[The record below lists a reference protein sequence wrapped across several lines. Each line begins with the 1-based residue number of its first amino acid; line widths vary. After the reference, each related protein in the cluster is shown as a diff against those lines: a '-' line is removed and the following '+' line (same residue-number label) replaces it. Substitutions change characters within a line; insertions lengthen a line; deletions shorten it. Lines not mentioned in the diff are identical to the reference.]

1 VEDENMLRRSLNEL
15 ELEEV
20 KLVFADAL
28 EYERIQVVEDDGF
41 ALRVEVIGSRFAR
54 RRPGNTNAVTLGN
67 IVRFSRWLKT
77 QPGNPVD
84 VYLGDMGWMIHEL
97 THAWQY
103 QHFGLI
109 YLPQAIGA
117 HLTLGAKAYEYSAK
131 AALSARGEDLKAE
144 WENNKRFH
152 DFNREQQG
160 DITRDYYIAHKKEL
174 DTSGWLPF
182 IEEVRSIES

>member
-1 VEDENMLRRSLNEL
+1 MLRRSLNEL
-15 ELEEV
+15 EIEQA
-20 KLVFADAL
+20 KLVFTDAL

-54 RRPGNTNAVTLGN
+54 RRPGDTNAVTLGN
-67 IVRFSRWLKT
+67 TIRFSRWLKT
-77 QPGNPVD
+77 QVGNPVD
-84 VYLGDMGWMIHEL
+84 VYLGDMGWVVHEL
-97 THAWQY
+97 THVWQY

-131 AALSARGEDLKAE
+131 AALSARGDDLKTMWDE
-144 WENNKRFH
+144 GKRFG

-160 DITRDYYIAHKKEL
+160 DITRDFYVATKKEL
-174 DTSGWLPF
+174 NTSGWLPLSRRF
-182 IEEVRSIES
+182 ARFKGRTFG